1 MGRTIH
7 IYGFPSNVTAEAI
20 KDFLE
25 NHTGKGTVY
34 ALQVTIPKNK
44 GPNPRAYADIQFTT
58 SQDADY
64 MSFVINPPKRLY
76 YGNSYLKVFAR
87 DRDIIPKPRVS
98 MFHLKVPTLHFG
110 CQVSNDCFYSLF
122 KTRDISVD
130 FGFGF
135 RKLSFLLSY
144 KEPLKIK
151 PVKYKLELSY
161 ESIWEIQL
169 RRPTNLNS
177 QFLIIQ
183 MAAAPRIYVEP
194 LSSANPC
201 RDLQYFMHTL
211 DDQWVRATD
220 FTESCSIGQSS
231 AMCLE
236 IPYGCELPNF
246 RENFHYYKED
256 KGWFT
261 MQPGSTVSRSS
272 DLVPVVGPP
281 VGHRLH
287 YDILFKVNS
296 LVQNGCLSGQTLDAK
311 FFRMV
316 DPDYHPVNQIKCALE
331 KLFHLKDCCYEP
343 VKWLTEQYM
352 AYRLSANHPRSASIS
367 LSDGLVYIRRVQIT
381 PLKVYFMGPEIN
393 VSNRVLRHYHK
404 HLDNFIR
411 ISFVD
416 EDSEKIRSAD
426 LSTRATMNDEKKQTL
441 LYDRILSTLHNGVV
455 IGDKKFEFLAFSA
468 SQLRDNSAWMFASIA
483 LPSEQL
489 LTAASIRDWMGDFHE
504 IKNVAKYA
512 ARLGQSFGS
521 STETLSVYETEIE
534 IIRDEKIISN
544 GTTYTF
550 SDGIGKISSYFA
562 DKVASKCGLKCTPSA
577 FQIRYGGYKGVVAV
591 DPRSVKK
598 LYLRKSMCKF
608 TSDNIKLDV
617 LSWSKFQ
624 PCFLNRQVIT
634 LLSTLGVSDYVFE
647 KKQKQAVDQLDS
659 ILTDPS
665 RAYEALEIMSPAETT
680 NILKEMLLCGYK
692 PDQEPFLSMMLQTF
706 RAAKLLELR
715 TRTRIFVPKG
725 RSMMGCLD
733 ETATLEYGQVFV
745 KFSRL
750 GRSQLCGDSFSM
762 HSGNGPADTTLVVG
776 KVVVAKN
783 PCLHPGDMRVLQA
796 VDVPALHHMVDCVV
810 FPQKGKRPHPNEC
823 SGSDLDGDVYFVC
836 WDQELIPPRQIEPMD
851 YDASPAMELN
861 HDVQIE
867 EVEEYFANYMIND
880 SLGVIANTHT
890 AFADKEQL
898 MAESEQCI
906 ELAKLFSIAVD
917 FPKTGV
923 PAEIPPHLR
932 VKEYPDFMEK
942 LDRPTYESKRVIGK
956 LFRQVKDI
964 APHTSH
970 IKSFTLEVAKK
981 LYDTDMEVDGF
992 DDYLDDAYFH
1002 KGEFD
1007 YKLANL
1013 MDYYGIK
1020 TEAEILGGSVMKL
1033 SKSFNMRRD
1042 AESISLAVRAL
1053 KKEARK
1059 WFDKKSSINSGSQED
1074 DDIYAKAS
1082 AWYHVAY
1089 YPKYFGCYHQE
1100 KSRDHFLSFPWC
1112 VYDKLIHIK
1121 KKNSMRRKHNWSLE
1135 DQFRSSLSLS

>member
-7 IYGFPSNVTAEAI
+7 IYGFPSYVTAELI

-25 NHTGKGTVY
+25 DYTGKGSVY

-58 SQDADY
+58 TQNADY
-64 MSFVINPPKRLY
+64 MSLLINQPQRLS
-76 YGNSYLKVFAR
+76 YGTSYLKVFGR

-110 CQVSNDCFYSLF
+110 CQVSNDCFYTLC
-122 KTRDISVD
+122 KTKDVSVD

-135 RKLSFLLSY
+135 RKLCFLLSY
-144 KEPLKIK
+144 KDPLKIK
-151 PVKYKLELSY
+151 PVNYKLELSY

-169 RRPTNLNS
+169 RRPKNLSS

-183 MAAAPRIYVEP
+183 MNAAPRVYAEP
-194 LSSANPC
+194 LSSLGNAG
-201 RDLQYFMHTL
+201 RDLQYFMHTF
-211 DDQWVRATD
+211 DDQWVRTTD
-220 FTESCSIGQSS
+220 FTESFSIGQSS
-231 AMCLE
+231 AMCLK
-236 IPYGCELPNF
+236 IPYGCKLPNF
-246 RENFHYYKED
+246 RENFHYYTED
-256 KGWFT
+256 EGWFT
-261 MQPGSTVSRSS
+261 MQPGSTVSRSL
-272 DLVPVVGPP
+272 DLVPFVEPP
-281 VGHRLH
+281 DGHKLR

-296 LVQNGCLSGQTLDAK
+296 LVQTGCLSGPTLDAN

-316 DPDYHPVNQIKCALE
+316 DPFSHSVNHIICALE

-343 VKWLTEQYM
+343 VSWLSEQYLE
-352 AYRLSANHPRSASIS
+352 YSLSANLPRSTSIS
-367 LSDGLVYIRRVQIT
+367 LSDGLVYVRRVQVT
-381 PLKVYFMGPEIN
+381 PLKVYFLGPEIN
-393 VSNRVLRHYHK
+393 VSNRVLRYYREHI
-404 HLDNFIR
+404 DNFIR

-416 EDSEKIRSAD
+416 EDSEKIRSTD
-426 LSTRATMNDEKKQTL
+426 LSARATMNDEKKQTL
-441 LYDRILSTLHNGVV
+441 LYGRILSTLRNGVV

-468 SQLRDNSAWMFASIA
+468 SQLRDNSAWMFASKG
-483 LPSEQL
+483 L
-489 LTAASIRDWMGDFHE
+489 LTAASIRDWMGDFRE
-504 IKNVAKYA
+504 IRNVAKYA

-521 STETLSVYETEIE
+521 STETLSVSRDEIE
-534 IIRDEKIISN
+534 KIDDVEIESN
-544 GTTYTF
+544 GNVYTF
-550 SDGIGKISSYFA
+550 SDGIGKISSEFA
-562 DKVASKCGLKCTPSA
+562 HKVASKCGLKCTPSA

-598 LYLRKSMCKF
+598 LYLRPSMRKFKSKV
-608 TSDNIKLDV
+608 TKLDV

-624 PCFLNRQVIT
+624 PCFLNRQVIS
-634 LLSTLGVSDYVFE
+634 LLSTLGVNDYVFE
-647 KKQKQAVDQLDS
+647 KKQQEAVDQLDS
-659 ILTDPS
+659 ILTDPLK
-665 RAYEALEIMSPAETT
+665 AYEALEIMSPAETT

-733 ETATLEYGQVFV
+733 ETAALEYGQVFV
-745 KFSRL
+745 QVSRL
-750 GRSQLCGDSFSM
+750 GRNKLCGDSSSM
-762 HSGNGPADTTLVVG
+762 LNGNGPADTVLVLG

-796 VDVPALHHMVDCVV
+796 VNVPALHHMVDCVV
-810 FPQKGKRPHPNEC
+810 FPQKGQRPHPNEC

-836 WDQELIPPRQIEPMD
+836 WDQELIPLRQVEPMD
-851 YDASPAMELN
+851 YDASPAIELYHN
-861 HDVQIE
+861 VQIE

-898 MAESEQCI
+898 KAESKECI

-942 LDRPTYESKRVIGK
+942 LDRPTYESKRVMGK

-964 APHTSH
+964 APHTNH
-970 IKSFTLEVAKK
+970 IKSFTLEVARKS
-981 LYDTDMEVDGF
+981 YDADMEVDGF
-992 DDYLDDAYFH
+992 EDYLDDAWFH

-1053 KKEARK
+1053 KKEART
-1059 WFDKKSSINSGSQED
+1059 WFDKKSIFNSGSQED

-1082 AWYHVAY
+1082 AWYHVTY
-1089 YPKYFGCYHQE
+1089 HPSYFGNYRQE
-1100 KSRDHFLSFPWC
+1100 KSREHFLSFPWC

-1121 KKNSMRRKHNWSLE
+1121 KNNSMRRKHNWSLE
-1135 DQFRSSLSLS
+1135 DQFTSSLILS

>member
-1 MGRTIH
+1 MQQEILQWNHMGRTIH
-7 IYGFPSNVTAEAI
+7 IYGFPSYVTAELI

-25 NHTGKGTVY
+25 DYTDEGTVH
-34 ALQVTIPKNK
+34 AIEGTIPKNK
-44 GPNPRAYADIQFTT
+44 RPNPRAYADIQFESTKN
-58 SQDADY
+58 ADY
-64 MSFVINPPKRLY
+64 MSLLINRPERLY
-76 YGNSYLKVFAR
+76 FGTSYLKVFHR

-110 CQVSNDCFYSLF
+110 CQVSNDCFYTLC
-122 KTRDISVD
+122 KTKDVSVD

-135 RKLSFLLSY
+135 RKLCFLLSY

-151 PVKYKLELSY
+151 PVNYKPELSY
-161 ESIWEIQL
+161 ESIWGIQL
-169 RRPTNLNS
+169 RRPKNLNS

-183 MAAAPRIYVEP
+183 MEGAPRIYGEP
-194 LSSANPC
+194 LSVGNPC
-201 RDLQYFMHTL
+201 RDLQYFKHTL
-211 DDQWVRATD
+211 DDQWVRTTD
-220 FTESCSIGQSS
+220 FTEPFSIGQSS

-236 IPYGCELPNF
+236 IPYGCKLPNF
-246 RENFHYYKED
+246 RENFHYYTED
-256 KGWFT
+256 EGWFR
-261 MQPGSTVSRSS
+261 MQRGSTVSRSL
-272 DLVPVVGPP
+272 DLVPVVAPP
-281 VGHRLH
+281 DGHKLP

-296 LVQNGCLSGQTLDAK
+296 LVQSGYLSGPTLDAN

-316 DPDYHPVNQIKCALE
+316 DPQSHSVNHIICALE
-331 KLFHLKDCCYEP
+331 KLFYLKDCCYEP
-343 VKWLTEQYM
+343 VKWLSEQYLE
-352 AYRLSANHPRSASIS
+352 YLSADPPRSTSIS
-367 LSDGLVYIRRVQIT
+367 LSDGLVYVRRVLVT
-381 PLKVYFMGPEIN
+381 PLKVYFLGPEIN
-393 VSNRVLRHYHK
+393 VSNRVLRYYREHI
-404 HLDNFIR
+404 DNFIC

-416 EDSEKIRSAD
+416 EDSEKIRSTD
-426 LSTRATMNDEKKQTL
+426 LSTRATVNDEKKQTL
-441 LYDRILSTLHNGVV
+441 LYERILSTLHNGVV

-468 SQLRDNSAWMFASIA
+468 SQLRDNSAWMFAS
-483 LPSEQL
+483 
-489 LTAASIRDWMGDFHE
+489 
-504 IKNVAKYA
+504 K

-521 STETLSVYETEIE
+521 STETSNVSRDEMEKINDVEIE
-534 IIRDEKIISN
+534 SN
-544 GTTYTF
+544 GTVYTF
-550 SDGIGKISSYFA
+550 SDGIGKISSEFA
-562 DKVASKCGLKCTPSA
+562 HKVASKCGLKCTPSA

-598 LYLRKSMCKF
+598 LYLRPSMRKFKSKI
-608 TSDNIKLDV
+608 TKLDV

-624 PCFLNRQVIT
+624 PCFLNHQVIS
-634 LLSTLGVSDYVFE
+634 LLSTLGASDYAFE
-647 KKQKQAVDQLDS
+647 KKQKEAVDQLDS
-659 ILTDPS
+659 ILTDPLK
-665 RAYEALEIMSPAETT
+665 AYEALEIMSPAETT

-745 KFSRL
+745 QASRI
-750 GRSQLCGDSFSM
+750 GRNKLCGDSSSM
-762 HSGNGPADTTLVVG
+762 LKGNGPADTILVLG

-796 VDVPALHHMVDCVV
+796 VNVPALHHMVDCVV
-810 FPQKGKRPHPNEC
+810 FPQKGQRPHPNEC
-823 SGSDLDGDVYFVC
+823 SGSDLDDDIYFVC
-836 WDQELIPPRQIEPMD
+836 WDQELIPPRQVEPMD
-851 YDASPAMELN
+851 YDASPAIELG

-898 MAESEQCI
+898 KAESEECI

-970 IKSFTLEVAKK
+970 IKSFTLEVARKS
-981 LYDTDMEVDGF
+981 YDTDMEVDGF
-992 DDYLDDAYFH
+992 EDYLDDACIH

-1020 TEAEILGGSVMKL
+1020 TEAEILGGSIMKF

-1053 KKEARK
+1053 KKEART
-1059 WFDKKSSINSGSQED
+1059 WFDKKRTNSGTQGD

-1082 AWYHVAY
+1082 AWYHVTY
-1089 YPKYFGCYHQE
+1089 HPNYFGCYHQE
-1100 KSRDHFLSFPWC
+1100 KSREHLLGFPWC

-1121 KKNSMRRKHNWSLE
+1121 KNNSMRRKHN
-1135 DQFRSSLSLS
+1135 

>member
-1 MGRTIH
+1 MGKTIH
-7 IYGFPSNVTAEAI
+7 IYGFPSYVTAELI

-25 NHTGKGTVY
+25 NYTGKGTVY

-44 GPNPRAYADIQFTT
+44 GPNPRAFADIQFT
-58 SQDADY
+58 SSHNAEY
-64 MSFVINPPKRLY
+64 MSLLINRPQRLY
-76 YGNSYLKVFAR
+76 FGNSYLKVFQR

-98 MFHLKVPTLHFG
+98 MFNLKVPTLHFG
-110 CQVSNDCFYSLF
+110 CQVSNDCFYTLF
-122 KTRDISVD
+122 KTRDVSVD

-135 RKLSFLLSY
+135 RKLCFILSY

-151 PVKYKLELSY
+151 HVKYKLELSY

-169 RRPTNLNS
+169 RRPKNLNS

-183 MAAAPRIYVEP
+183 MLAAPKVYVEP
-194 LSSANPC
+194 LSSLGNPG

-231 AMCLE
+231 ALCLE

-246 RENFHYYKED
+246 RENFHYYTED

-281 VGHRLH
+281 GGHQLR

-296 LVQNGCLSGQTLDAK
+296 LVQNGCLSGQTLDAN

-316 DPDYHPVNQIKCALE
+316 DPCSHPVNHIMCALE

-343 VKWLTEQYM
+343 VKWLTEQYLE
-352 AYRLSANHPRSASIS
+352 YSLSANPPRSTSIS
-367 LSDGLVYIRRVQIT
+367 LSDGLVYVRRVQIT

-393 VSNRVLRHYHK
+393 VSNRVLRHYHD
-404 HLDNFIR
+404 HIDNFIR

-416 EDSEKIRSAD
+416 EDSEKIRSTD
-426 LSTRATMNDEKKQTL
+426 LSTR
-441 LYDRILSTLHNGVV
+441 YSTLHNGVV

-468 SQLRDNSAWMFASIA
+468 SQLRDNSAWMFASKG
-483 LPSEQL
+483 P
-489 LTAASIRDWMGDFHE
+489 LTAASIRDWMGDFCE
-504 IKNVAKYA
+504 IRNVAKYA

-521 STETLSVYETEIE
+521 STETLSVYSNEIE
-534 IIRDEKIISN
+534 RIRDVEIESN
-544 GTTYTF
+544 GTIYTF
-550 SDGIGKISSYFA
+550 SDGIGKISSEFA
-562 DKVASKCGLKCTPSA
+562 HKVANKCGLKCTPSA

-591 DPRSVKK
+591 DPRAAKK

-608 TSDNIKLDV
+608 TSQNTKLDV

-624 PCFLNRQVIT
+624 PCFLNRQVIS

-647 KKQKQAVDQLDS
+647 KKQKEAVDQLDS
-659 ILTDPS
+659 ILTDPL

-715 TRTRIFVPKG
+715 TRTRIFIPRG

-745 KFSRL
+745 QVSRL
-750 GRSQLCGDSFSM
+750 GHNQLCGKSFSM
-762 HSGNGPADTTLVVG
+762 LNANGPADTTLVLG

-783 PCLHPGDMRVLQA
+783 PCLHPGDMRVLRA

-836 WDQELIPPRQIEPMD
+836 WDQELIPPRQVEPMD
-851 YDASPAMELN
+851 YDASPAMLLD

-890 AFADKEQL
+890 AFADKEL
-898 MAESEQCI
+898 LKAESEECI

-992 DDYLDDAYFH
+992 EDYLDDAYFH

-1053 KKEARK
+1053 KKEART

-1074 DDIYAKAS
+1074 DDVYAKAS
-1082 AWYHVAY
+1082 AWYHVTY
-1089 YPKYFGCYHQE
+1089 HPKYFGCYHQE
-1100 KSRDHFLSFPWC
+1100 MSRDHFLSFPWC

-1121 KKNSMRRKHNWSLE
+1121 KNNSLRRKHNWSLE
-1135 DQFRSSLSLS
+1135 DQFMSSLRLS

>member
-7 IYGFPSNVTAEAI
+7 IYGFPAYATAELI

-25 NHTGKGTVY
+25 DHTGKGTVY

-58 SQDADY
+58 TQKADY
-64 MSFVINPPKRLY
+64 MSLLINRPQRLY
-76 YGNSYLKVFAR
+76 YGTSYLKVFDR

-98 MFHLKVPTLHFG
+98 MFHLKVSTLHFG
-110 CQVSNDCFYSLF
+110 CQVSNDCFYTLCKTKDVSL
-122 KTRDISVD
+122 D

-135 RKLSFLLSY
+135 RKLCFLLSY
-144 KEPLKIK
+144 KDPLKIK
-151 PVKYKLELSY
+151 PVNYKLELSY
-161 ESIWEIQL
+161 ESIWEIH
-169 RRPTNLNS
+169 
-177 QFLIIQ
+177 
-183 MAAAPRIYVEP
+183 AAPRVYVEP
-194 LSSANPC
+194 LSSLGNPG

-211 DDQWVRATD
+211 DDQWVRTTD
-220 FTESCSIGQSS
+220 FTESFSIGQSS

-236 IPYGCELPNF
+236 IPYGCKLPNF
-246 RENFHYYKED
+246 RENFHYYTED
-256 KGWFT
+256 DGWFT
-261 MQPGSTVSRSS
+261 MQPSSTVSRSL
-272 DLVPVVGPP
+272 DLVPFVEPP
-281 VGHRLH
+281 DGHKLR

-296 LVQNGCLSGQTLDAK
+296 LVQSGCLSGPTLDAN

-316 DPDYHPVNQIKCALE
+316 DPCSHSVNYIIY
-331 KLFHLKDCCYEP
+331 CCYEP
-343 VKWLTEQYM
+343 VNWLSKQYLE
-352 AYRLSANHPRSASIS
+352 YSLSANPPRSTSIS
-367 LSDGLVYIRRVQIT
+367 LSDGLVYVRRMQVT
-381 PLKVYFMGPEIN
+381 PLKVYFLGPEIN
-393 VSNRVLRHYHK
+393 VSNRVLRYYREHI
-404 HLDNFIR
+404 DNFIR

-416 EDSEKIRSAD
+416 EDSEKIRSTD
-426 LSTRATMNDEKKQTL
+426 LSARATMNDEKKQTL
-441 LYDRILSTLHNGVV
+441 LYERILSTLHNGVV

-468 SQLRDNSAWMFASIA
+468 SQLRDNSAWMFASKG
-483 LPSEQL
+483 S
-489 LTAASIRDWMGDFHE
+489 LTAASIRDWMGDFRK
-504 IKNVAKYA
+504 IRNVAKYA
-512 ARLGQSFGS
+512 ARLGQSFIDD
-521 STETLSVYETEIE
+521 VEIE
-534 IIRDEKIISN
+534 SN
-544 GTTYTF
+544 GTVYTF
-550 SDGIGKISSYFA
+550 SDGIGKISSEFA
-562 DKVASKCGLKCTPSA
+562 HKVASKCGLKCTPSA

-598 LYLRKSMCKF
+598 LYLRPSMRKFKSKV
-608 TSDNIKLDV
+608 TKLDV

-624 PCFLNRQVIT
+624 PCFLNRQVIS

-647 KKQKQAVDQLDS
+647 KMQKEAVDQLDS
-659 ILTDPS
+659 ILTDPLK
-665 RAYEALEIMSPAETT
+665 AYEALEIMSPSETT
-680 NILKEMLLCGYK
+680 NILKEMLLCGYN

-706 RAAKLLELR
+706 RAMKLLELR

-733 ETATLEYGQVFV
+733 ETATLQYGQVFV
-745 KFSRL
+745 QVSRI
-750 GRSQLCGDSFSM
+750 GRNKLCGGASSM
-762 HSGNGPADTTLVVG
+762 IKGNGPADTILVLG

-796 VDVPALHHMVDCVV
+796 VNVPALHHMVDCVV
-810 FPQKGKRPHPNEC
+810 FPQKGQRPHPNEC

-836 WDQELIPPRQIEPMD
+836 WDQELIPLRQVEPMD
-851 YDASPAMELN
+851 YDASPAIELD

-898 MAESEQCI
+898 KAESKECI

-923 PAEIPPHLR
+923 PAEIPSHLR

-970 IKSFTLEVAKK
+970 IKSFTLEVARK

-992 DDYLDDAYFH
+992 EDYLDDACFH

-1007 YKLANL
+1007 YKLASL

-1053 KKEARK
+1053 KKEART
-1059 WFDKKSSINSGSQED
+1059 WFDKNSISNSGSQEA

-1082 AWYHVAY
+1082 AWYHVTY
-1089 YPKYFGCYHQE
+1089 HPNYFGCYHQE
-1100 KSRDHFLSFPWC
+1100 KSREHFLSFPWC

-1121 KKNSMRRKHNWSLE
+1121 KNNSMRRKHNQSLE
-1135 DQFRSSLSLS
+1135 DQFTSSLRLS

>member
-7 IYGFPSNVTAEAI
+7 INGFPAYATAELI

-25 NHTGKGTVY
+25 DYTGKG
-34 ALQVTIPKNK
+34 NC

-58 SQDADY
+58 TQNADY
-64 MSFVINPPKRLY
+64 MSLLINRPQRLY
-76 YGNSYLKVFAR
+76 YGTSYLKVFDR

-110 CQVSNDCFYSLF
+110 CQTKDV
-122 KTRDISVD
+122 SVD

-135 RKLSFLLSY
+135 RKLCFLLSY
-144 KEPLKIK
+144 KDPLKIN
-151 PVKYKLELSY
+151 PVNYKLELSY

-169 RRPTNLNS
+169 RRPKNLNS

-183 MAAAPRIYVEP
+183 MSAAPRVYVEP
-194 LSSANPC
+194 LSSLGNPG

-211 DDQWVRATD
+211 DDQWVRTTD
-220 FTESCSIGQSS
+220 FTELFSIGQSS

-236 IPYGCELPNF
+236 IPYGCKLPNF
-246 RENFHYYKED
+246 RENFHYYTED
-256 KGWFT
+256 EGWFT
-261 MQPGSTVSRSS
+261 MQPSSTVSRSL
-272 DLVPVVGPP
+272 DLVPFVEPLTDISCDMIFCL
-281 VGHRLH
+281 RL
-287 YDILFKVNS
+287 IPWFS
-296 LVQNGCLSGQTLDAK
+296 LAAFLGQRLTQN
-311 FFRMV
+311 FFHMV
-316 DPDYHPVNQIKCALE
+316 DPFSHSVNYIICALE

-343 VKWLTEQYM
+343 VNWLSKQYLE
-352 AYRLSANHPRSASIS
+352 YSLSAKPPRSTSIS
-367 LSDGLVYIRRVQIT
+367 LSDGLVYVRRVQVT
-381 PLKVYFMGPEIN
+381 PLKVYFLGPEIN
-393 VSNRVLRHYHK
+393 VSNRVLRYYH
-404 HLDNFIR
+404 
-411 ISFVD
+411 
-416 EDSEKIRSAD
+416 SEKIRSTD
-426 LSTRATMNDEKKQTL
+426 LSARATMNDEKKQTL
-441 LYDRILSTLHNGVV
+441 LYERILSTLHNGVV

-468 SQLRDNSAWMFASIA
+468 SQLRDNSAWMFASKG
-483 LPSEQL
+483 S
-489 LTAASIRDWMGDFHE
+489 LTAASIRDWMGDFRK
-504 IKNVAKYA
+504 IRNVAKYA
-512 ARLGQSFGS
+512 ARLGQSFWD
-521 STETLSVYETEIE
+521 EIE
-534 IIRDEKIISN
+534 KIDDVEIESN
-544 GTTYTF
+544 GTVYTF
-550 SDGIGKISSYFA
+550 SDGIGKISSEFA
-562 DKVASKCGLKCTPSA
+562 HKVASKCGLKCTPSA

-591 DPRSVKK
+591 DPRSLKK
-598 LYLRKSMCKF
+598 LYLRPSMRKFKSKV
-608 TSDNIKLDV
+608 TKLDV

-624 PCFLNRQVIT
+624 PCFLNRQ
-634 LLSTLGVSDYVFE
+634 
-647 KKQKQAVDQLDS
+647 KQKEAVDQLDS
-659 ILTDPS
+659 ILTDPLK
-665 RAYEALEIMSPAETT
+665 AYEALEIMSPSETT
-680 NILKEMLLCGYK
+680 NILKEMLLC
-692 PDQEPFLSMMLQTF
+692 
-706 RAAKLLELR
+706 ELR

-745 KFSRL
+745 QVSRIN
-750 GRSQLCGDSFSM
+750 RNKLCGDSFSM
-762 HSGNGPADTTLVVG
+762 LNGNGPAETILVLG
-776 KVVVAKN
+776 KVVVAKIHA
-783 PCLHPGDMRVLQA
+783 CTLVICVSCRLSMCRHCTIWWIVLYF
-796 VDVPALHHMVDCVV
+796 LK
-810 FPQKGKRPHPNEC
+810 KGKGESIPVTNLPHPNEC

-836 WDQELIPPRQIEPMD
+836 WDQELIPLRQVEPMD
-851 YDASPAMELN
+851 YDASPAIELF

-898 MAESEQCI
+898 KAESKQCI

-970 IKSFTLEVAKK
+970 IKSFTLEVARK

-992 DDYLDDAYFH
+992 EDYLDDACFH

-1053 KKEARK
+1053 KKEART
-1059 WFDKKSSINSGSQED
+1059 WFDKKGISNSGSQD

-1082 AWYHVAY
+1082 AWYHVTY
-1089 YPKYFGCYHQE
+1089 HPNYFGCYHQE
-1100 KSRDHFLSFPWC
+1100 KSREHFLSFPWC

-1121 KKNSMRRKHNWSLE
+1121 KNNSMRRKHHWSLE
-1135 DQFRSSLSLS
+1135 DQFTSSLRLS